1 MQKHLLIHQK
11 LVQAVKNLRKN
22 EAEILD
28 LIAQADQTRDF
39 LMLMQY
45 PSLFSYCVKGIG
57 LTDAEAYNFLALYKK
72 SKEIPALTEAIQSG
86 EVSVSKLRHI
96 CPVINQENQTLWID
110 KAKSETNK
118 KLIDEV
124 AKVSP
129 YTKKRE
135 VVKPAGEGMK
145 RLSLDVSPELIE
157 TLLRLQEVLKLDNFT
172 QVIEVSA
179 NETLEKKD
187 PIKKAERAE
196 ARAKKKEAMEQGN
209 EAGKTSVKETEEIY
223 SDSQSSVQ
231 ENSDSDT
238 ESVARQERKKLP
250 THLVHAVNRRDR
262 GQCCYYGM
270 RNNRCDSRYRVEIH
284 HIEPISRGGKDTI
297 ENLVTLCHD
306 HHKLIHESLFGQGFQ
321 KTRID

>member
-1 MQKHLLIHQK
+1 
-11 LVQAVKNLRKN
+11 RKN

-28 LIAQADQTRDF
+28 LIAQADQTKDF

-45 PSLFSYCVKGIG
+45 PSLFSYCVKEIG

-72 SKEIPALTEAIQSG
+72 SKEIPALTEAIQSLA
-86 EVSVSKLRHI
+86 VSVSKLRHI
-96 CPVINQENQTLWID
+96 CPVINLENQTLWIE

-145 RLSLDVSPELIE
+145 RLSLDVSPELME
-157 TLLRLQEVLKLDNFT
+157 TLVRLQEVLKLDNLT
-172 QVIEVSA
+172 QVIEVA
-179 NETLEKKD
+179 AQETLERKD

-196 ARAKKKEAMEQGN
+196 ARVKKKEALEQRN
-209 EAGKTSVKETEEIY
+209 EAGKTSVKDTEEFY
-223 SDSQSSVQ
+223 CDSQSSVQ
-231 ENSDSDT
+231 KTKDS
-238 ESVARQERKKLP
+238 EAEPVVRQTRKALP
-250 THLVHAVNRRDR
+250 KAIVHAVNRRDR

-284 HIEPISRGGKDTI
+284 HIEPISWGGKDTI

-306 HHKLIHESLFGQGFQ
+306 HHKLIHESFFFQ
-321 KTRID
+321 DRNWIQIAGA